1 MQVEGTLPDYITRAD
16 LLAALTETHERTITP
31 ALFGGRSVLIRELT
45 ARQRT
50 QATEAANRENPD
62 EPDNTL
68 YRAMLIQ
75 MSVVDPESG
84 DAADPRTRTPLLT
97 IDDILNIAD
106 GRHDLIIELTNAIVD
121 LSQAAPRH
129 LFRRD
134 PAPDGAQR
142 DAGKGAAAGGG
153 RDHDAPDQG
162 SGGADE

>member
-1 MQVEGTLPDYITRAD
+1 MPTYITRAD

-31 ALFGGRSVLIRELT
+31 ALFGGRAVLIRELT

-50 QATEAANRENPD
+50 AATEAANRENPD

-75 MSVVDPESG
+75 MSVVDPETGSA
-84 DAADPRTRTPLLT
+84 DDPRTRTPLLT

-129 LFRRD
+129 LFRSD
-134 PAPDGAQR
+134 PAPDRAER
-142 DAGKGAAAGGG
+142 DAHEGDADGGG
-153 RDHDAPDQG
+153 RDRDAADQG
-162 SGGADE
+162 SRGADK